1 MNRLNQ
7 IYSDDQRVAKE
18 INLKDLYRVI
28 KKRLWVVAVITILA
42 AIAGWF
48 YSSLNK
54 TEPLYQTSTNIIIDA
69 DV

>member
-7 IYSDDQRVAKE
+7 NYSVDQRVAKE

-28 KKRLWVVAVITILA
+28 KKRLWVVALITILA

-48 YSSLNK
+48 YSSLNQ
-54 TEPLYQTSTNIIIDA
+54 TELLYQTSTNIIIDA